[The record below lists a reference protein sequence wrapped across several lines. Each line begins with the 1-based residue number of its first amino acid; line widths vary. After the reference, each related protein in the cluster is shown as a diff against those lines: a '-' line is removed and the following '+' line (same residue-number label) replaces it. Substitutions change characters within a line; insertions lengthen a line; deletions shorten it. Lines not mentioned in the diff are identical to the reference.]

1 MKHPSHL
8 SHHKHLRQRSKKS
21 PAFIHTHINLIAMIA
36 SIAITIFLAQS
47 SAFSQFILGLGSYR
61 YPMAFVAGIM
71 FVMTFAAPVGGLI
84 LTLLA
89 KQMPFALL
97 VAISGMGA
105 VLADYTIL
113 KSLNQE
119 FLEEIEDVL
128 NEFHGKKLIH
138 IFQSPMFRWTLPL
151 LVAFIIISPLPDNL
165 AVGLLG
171 MSRIAPHRFAFSSML
186 FNTVGIVCM
195 IGLFILIQ
203 H

>member
-1 MKHPSHL
+1 MVVG
-8 SHHKHLRQRSKKS
+8 
-21 PAFIHTHINLIAMIA
+21 IAV
-36 SIAITIFLAQS
+36 TIFLAQS

-61 YPMAFVAGIM
+61 YPMAFVAGVM

-84 LTLLA
+84 LTMLS
-89 KQMPFALL
+89 KQMPFGLL
-97 VAISGMGA
+97 VAVSGIGA
-105 VLADYTIL
+105 VLADFTVL
-113 KSLNQE
+113 KSLNE
-119 FLEEIEDVL
+119 ELLEEIEDIL

-138 IFQSPMFRWTLPL
+138 ILQSPMFRWTLPL

-171 MSRIAPHRFAFSSML
+171 MSRIAPHRFALSSLL
-186 FNTVGIVCM
+186 FNTLGIVCM